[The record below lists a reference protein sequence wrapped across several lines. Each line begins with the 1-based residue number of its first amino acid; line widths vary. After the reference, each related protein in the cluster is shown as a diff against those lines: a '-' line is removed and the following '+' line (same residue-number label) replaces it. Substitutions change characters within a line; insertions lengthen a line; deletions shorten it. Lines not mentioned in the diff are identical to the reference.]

1 MLKLPNG
8 VEINNL
14 IDDLRIFSWEASDI
28 LKYYSM
34 KLKIAID
41 KDQYIQSKGL
51 DDPVTDADLEVNKL
65 IHERFNEKYSNI
77 NWQILSEE
85 NVKND
90 FNDFS
95 YNSDWLWVFD
105 PLDGTKDFIQNTN
118 NFAMHLALNFKN
130 KPLLGVVLIP
140 AKDELWITNGLRTW
154 CENKK
159 GSRMNLNI
167 SNHENLQKMKLV
179 ISKNHRNVF
188 LENLVEIVPFE
199 STLIMG
205 SIGCKIMSILKG
217 ESDIYITYSKPGF
230 SSPKDW
236 DFAAPEAILKTAGG
250 AITTIDNEP
259 LTYNNHSFKQEGLIV
274 ASGNKSVHRKLCDE
288 LKNIIRENK
297 LY

>member
-1 MLKLPNG
+1 MIKLPNG

-14 IDDLRIFSWEASDI
+14 IDDLRIVSWEASDI
-28 LKYYSM
+28 LKDYSR
-34 KLKIAID
+34 KFKIATD
-41 KDQYIQSKGL
+41 KDKYIQLKGL
-51 DDPVTDADLEVNKL
+51 DNPVTDADLEVNKL
-65 IHERFNEKYSNI
+65 IHERFNEKYSKI
-77 NWQILSEE
+77 NWHILSEE

-90 FNDFS
+90 FDDFS

-154 CENKK
+154 CENKM
-159 GSRMNLNI
+159 GSRINLNI
-167 SNHENLQKMKLV
+167 SNYENLQKMKLV

-188 LENLVEIVPFE
+188 LENLVEKVPFA

-217 ESDIYITYSKPGF
+217 ESDIYICLSLPEETC
-230 SSPKDW
+230 PKDW
-236 DFAAPEAILKTAGG
+236 DFAAPAAALSAAGG
-250 AITTIDNEP
+250 AITNLENED
-259 LTYNNHSFKQEGLIV
+259 LTYGNSNFEQRGVIIASSSRNKHSKI
-274 ASGNKSVHRKLCDE
+274 
-288 LKNIIRENK
+288 
-297 LY
+297 